1 MSGFDQL
8 VQDAKASRSEDA
20 MRAVYEKLLN
30 LPSWFMLGS
39 RDEPNK
45 PVLWPFTVHQA
56 EEGER
61 TQEGEDGQTEAI
73 CLLAFT
79 DTQQAARTAQA
90 LGCVLEDKTVPV
102 IRTPVPQAVEWM
114 QTLTEHGVSRAM
126 FNPHGE
132 SFPLRLQDAPV
143 LHALFMADDGPA
155 TEGGSA

>member
-1 MSGFDQL
+1 MAGFDEL
-8 VQDAKASRSEDA
+8 VRDAKATRSEDA
-20 MRAVYEKLLN
+20 MRVVYEKLLN

-45 PVLWPFTVHQA
+45 PVLWPFTVHHT

-61 TQEGEDGQTEAI
+61 TQEGESGQTEAI

-79 DTQQAARTAQA
+79 DTQQVARTAQA
-90 LGCVLEDKTVPV
+90 IGCVMEDQSVPV
-102 IRTPVPQAVEWM
+102 IRTAVPQAVEWM
-114 QTLTEHGVSRAM
+114 LTLTEHSITRAM

-132 SFPLRLQDAPV
+132 SFPLRLEDAPV

-155 TEGGSA
+155 EAGPA

>member
-1 MSGFDQL
+1 MVGFDEL
-8 VQDAKASRSEDA
+8 VRNAKASRSEDA

-61 TQEGEDGQTEAI
+61 TQQGESGQTEAI

-90 LGCVLEDKTVPV
+90 IGCVLEDKTVPV
-102 IRTPVPQAVEWM
+102 IRTAVPQALEWM
-114 QTLTEHGVSRAM
+114 QTLTVHGITRAM

-132 SFPLRLQDAPV
+132 SFPLRIADAPV
-143 LHALFMADDGPA
+143 LHALFMADGD
-155 TEGGSA
+155 